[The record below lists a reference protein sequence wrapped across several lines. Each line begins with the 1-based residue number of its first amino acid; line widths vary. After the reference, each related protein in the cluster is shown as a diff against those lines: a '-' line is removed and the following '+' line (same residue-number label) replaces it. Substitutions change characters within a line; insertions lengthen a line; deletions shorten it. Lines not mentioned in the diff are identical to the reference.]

1 MTLLLWICFWGAL
14 LELDTT
20 YAFQLTF
27 SRGIVAGPLLGLV
40 CGNVMTGLQ
49 VGIFTELLFID
60 VSPLGGALPPSAA
73 ICCALTMALVS
84 LQIPVYFAFFVGVL
98 GAILFAQVELY
109 MRRRRSAWMARQEQK
124 IRRNPAYIRHC
135 VAEALS
141 LSFMTNLAFLLV
153 LSTGVGFALAQLVA
167 VLPEKMQL
175 AGKFSYM
182 AVPWIGL
189 STLLSTFR
197 LKTR

>member
-1 MTLLLWICFWGAL
+1 MTLLLLLCLLGAL

-27 SRGIVAGPLLGLV
+27 SRGIIAGPLLGLV
-40 CGNVMTGLQ
+40 SGDVMTGLQ
-49 VGIFTELLFID
+49 VGIFTELLFLD
-60 VSPLGGALPPSAA
+60 VSPLGGMLPPSAA
-73 ICCALTMALVS
+73 VCCTLTLALCS
-84 LQIPVYFAFFVGVL
+84 LQIPAYFAFFVGVI
-98 GAILFAQVELY
+98 GAILFSWTEVH
-109 MRRRRSAWMARQEQK
+109 MRKNRSGWIARQEQK
-124 IRRNPAYIRHC
+124 IRRNPSYIRHC
-135 VAEALS
+135 ILEALS
-141 LSFMTNLAFLLV
+141 LSFMMNFLFILV
-153 LSTGVGFALAQLVA
+153 LSIGVGLPLMKLVPL
-167 VLPEKMQL
+167 LPEKIQL

>member
-1 MTLLLWICFWGAL
+1 MTLLLLLCLLGAL

-27 SRGIVAGPLLGLV
+27 SRGIIAGPLLGLV
-40 CGNVMTGLQ
+40 SGDALTGLQ

-60 VSPLGGALPPSAA
+60 VSPLGGMLPPSAA
-73 ICCALTMALVS
+73 VCCAITMALCS
-84 LQIPVYFAFFVGVL
+84 LQIPAYAAFFVGVV
-98 GAILFAQVELY
+98 GAIAFAQLELA
-109 MRRRRSAWMARQEQK
+109 MRRARAGWIARQEQK
-124 IRRNPAYIRHC
+124 IRRNPSYLRHA
-135 VAEALS
+135 VVEALS
-141 LSFMTNLAFLLV
+141 LGLMGNFLFILGV
-153 LSTGVGFALAQLVA
+153 CLGVGLPLAKVMPLV
-167 VLPEKMQL
+167 PEKLQL

-189 STLLSTFR
+189 ATLLSTFR